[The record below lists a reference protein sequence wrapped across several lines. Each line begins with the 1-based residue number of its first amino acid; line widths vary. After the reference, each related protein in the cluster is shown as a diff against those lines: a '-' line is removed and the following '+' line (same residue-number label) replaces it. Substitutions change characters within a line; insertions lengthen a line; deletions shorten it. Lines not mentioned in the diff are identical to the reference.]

1 MGLSGPDEVER
12 IINEN
17 RDLYNQTLLGISERF
32 EGSSLDFIGKGQ

>member
-32 EGSSLDFIGKGQ
+32 EGSVLDFMRTN